1 MLRSYECE
9 GQLKVKVRNNDGL
22 GQGISHLMSSNLMTL
37 PKGCFSINQ
46 YVNSSNKEKKST
58 TTRNN

>member
-22 GQGISHLMSSNLMTL
+22 GQGISHLMSSILLNL
-37 PKGCFSINQ
+37 PKIFF
-46 YVNSSNKEKKST
+46 
-58 TTRNN
+58 